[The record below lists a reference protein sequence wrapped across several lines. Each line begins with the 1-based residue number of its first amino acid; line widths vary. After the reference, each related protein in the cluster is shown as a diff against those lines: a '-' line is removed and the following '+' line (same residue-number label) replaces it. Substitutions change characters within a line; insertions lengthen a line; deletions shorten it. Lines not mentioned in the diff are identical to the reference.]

1 MEKKNTLLLTVIAV
15 ATLLVAVVGATFAYF
30 GSFNVDTNSST
41 NVNVTT
47 GAGQSVLFKTTGTDL
62 NYTVPDKKMGA
73 GEGTTLEEAGK
84 GDATLT
90 VSLSSGT
97 TEATTTCTYDV
108 VYTGTP
114 AYTEVV
120 ANEFTYTLTAP
131 EGIASKFTTGTRT
144 DVVTGTAASMKALQT
159 GSEVAVATGE
169 TIISADVEEN
179 ATKVVYNL
187 ATFFYNMPN
196 VDQSSLANKSFV
208 GALTV
213 KNVKCNTAANK

>member
-62 NYTVPDKKMGA
+62 NYTVPDNKMGA
-73 GEGTTLEEAGK
+73 GEGTELEEAGK
-84 GDATLT
+84 GNATLT

-97 TEATTTCTYDV
+97 TDATTTCTYDV

-131 EGIASKFTTGTRT
+131 EAVTGKFEIGTRAG
-144 DVVTGTAASMKALQT
+144 VVTATAASMKALQT
-159 GSEVAVATGE
+159 GSEVTVATNE
-169 TIISADVEEN
+169 KIISADVEAN

-187 ATFFYNMPN
+187 ATFFYNMPST
-196 VDQSSLANKSFV
+196 DQSKLANTSFV

-213 KNVKCNTAANK
+213 KNVKCNTAAN